1 MEKNGHYNFEKLE
14 ERVRDSFVDTDLDHM
29 FYELKTLQEPTLVS
43 GVGGSSVVSEMASK
57 VLREKNGIIAHNT
70 EPRDFCHQ
78 SLRGYSNVLS
88 CSYSGNNHGVQLSF
102 LNDLRHYLLS
112 AKKNE
117 GEGIH
122 NLTYTCRNPEKSF
135 ISLAATLI
143 PCSLLMS
150 YYLDGDQDRVLERL
164 QTKDFSFDT
173 SVPLFEI
180 FSGVDTST
188 ASKYLESTIT
198 ESGIGIPVV
207 HDKYSYCHGRSTMC
221 KNYPSIAIYFDTHTE
236 LDELLLRELPQYY
249 KDIVRIPCEK
259 GLLGDYSALIQS
271 MYLTK
276 YLADSKGMDI
286 SGVDYNPIVKK
297 LYKYQGE
304 V

>member
-14 ERVRDSFVDTDLDHM
+14 ERVKDAFVDSDLDHM
-29 FYELKTLQEPTLVS
+29 FYELKNLKEPTLVS
-43 GVGGSSVVSEMASK
+43 GVGGSSVVSEMASR

-70 EPRDFCHQ
+70 EPRDFRYHHL
-78 SLRGYSNVLS
+78 SGYANVLS
-88 CSYSGNNHGVQLSF
+88 CSYSGNNYGVQLSF
-102 LNDLRHYLLS
+102 LNDLKHYLLS

-122 NLTYTCRNPEKSF
+122 NITYSCRNPEKSF

-143 PCSLLMS
+143 PCSILMS
-150 YYLDGDQDRVLERL
+150 YYLDGNQDRVFEQIQR
-164 QTKDFSFDT
+164 KDFSFDT
-173 SVPLFEI
+173 RVPVLEI
-180 FSGVDTST
+180 FSGADTST
-188 ASKYLESTIT
+188 AAKYLESTIV
-198 ESGIGIPVV
+198 ESGIGLPIV
-207 HDKYSYCHGRSTMC
+207 HDKYSYCHGRSTLC
-221 KNYPSIAIYFDTHTE
+221 KNYQSTAIYFDTHTE
-236 LDELLLRELPQYY
+236 LDDLLLRELPKYY
-249 KDIVRIPCEK
+249 SEVVRIPCEK

-276 YLADSKGMDI
+276 YIADSKGMDI
-286 SGVDYNPIVKK
+286 SGVDYNPIVKI